1 MLLFSISP
9 IASPVSLTPKW
20 QTGCVVDRK
29 FNTATGWI
37 PNNYSDV
44 PNSLPTHLL
53 LFSCS
58 PLFFFQLNQLDA
70 MNQPK
75 RQQHVT
81 SQAEWHQSYL
91 AWWTLVNAVRFIH
104 FICYYLIVFSCLA
117 SQPTYPMVF
126 DWFTSTKDRKAILHP
141 GLCKDS
147 LFLGI
152 AFTHPLLYSFQRC
165 QSRWYI
171 MPAIEQDHKRNT
183 VAGFNMS
190 RDAIGVFNIL
200 HLWHQVS

>member
-37 PNNYSDV
+37 LNNYSDV

-126 DWFTSTKDRKAILHP
+126 DWFTSTKDRKASLHP
-141 GLCKDS
+141 GLCEYTSYLRLHS
-147 LFLGI
+147 LIHYWSVFRDVNHDDTECQPSNKTTSGI
-152 AFTHPLLYSFQRC
+152 RRSGVHYSFFLL
-165 QSRWYI
+165 SWYV
-171 MPAIEQDHKRNT
+171 P
-183 VAGFNMS
+183 
-190 RDAIGVFNIL
+190 L
-200 HLWHQVS
+200 PY